1 MAARSA
7 GSCTDLNHI
16 SIMQVG
22 FPVLLISTAIANFYL
37 LFLNAV
43 FWQKNVDVSVTPVG

>member
-1 MAARSA
+1 MCA
-7 GSCTDLNHI
+7 
-16 SIMQVG
+16 MQVG

-43 FWQKNVDVSVTPVG
+43 FWQKNVEIPDTSIG